1 MIKEEEEGGRRRRKK
16 KEEKGTTKCKNE
28 EGENDE
34 HPSTRCD
41 THTHTHTHTYSFGF
55 AVDEKTTPTTI
66 SAVPIMSFR
75 VTFSF
80 NKIALIATFDVTA
93 IDPAMEA
100 TRTWA

>member
-1 MIKEEEEGGRRRRKK
+1 MIRRKK

-41 THTHTHTHTYSFGF
+41 THTHTHTHTHTYSFGF